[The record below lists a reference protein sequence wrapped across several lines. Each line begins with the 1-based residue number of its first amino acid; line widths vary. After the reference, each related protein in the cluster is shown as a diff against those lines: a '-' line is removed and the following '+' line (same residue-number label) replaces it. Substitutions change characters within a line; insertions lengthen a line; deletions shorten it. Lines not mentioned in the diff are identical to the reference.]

1 MENLVL
7 ELKDKEN
14 LKVIIVAAGVLYG
27 CGEITFKNHFKHAW
41 LQNPVNLPYL
51 GDGNNKIPTI
61 HVQDLVSFVKKVAE
75 APTD

>member
-27 CGEITFKNHFKHAW
+27 CGEITFKNHFKPAW
-41 LQNPVNLPYL
+41 L
-51 GDGNNKIPTI
+51 
-61 HVQDLVSFVKKVAE
+61 
-75 APTD
+75 

>member
-41 LQNPVNLPYL
+41 L
-51 GDGNNKIPTI
+51 
-61 HVQDLVSFVKKVAE
+61 
-75 APTD
+75 